1 MNAMDWKKEAQ
12 THAAEAGEL
21 KIKLK
26 EREMDLNDRIVLLKG
41 EISKIG
47 DSNIIYCIL
56 NRISMHEE
64 EIRWI
69 KSLLNEKVGGV
80 NG

>member
-1 MNAMDWKKEAQ
+1 MKTIDWKQEAQ
-12 THAAEAGEL
+12 IHAADAGTL

-26 EREMDLNDRIVLLKG
+26 ERELDLNDRIVLLKG

-56 NRISMHEE
+56 NRISMYEE

-69 KSLLNEKVGGV
+69 KSLLNEKVGGF

>member
-1 MNAMDWKKEAQ
+1 MKTIDWKQEAQ

-41 EISKIG
+41 EMGKIG

-56 NRISMHEE
+56 NRISMYEE

-69 KSLLNEKVGGV
+69 KSLLNEKVGDV

>member
-12 THAAEAGEL
+12 TNAAEAGEL

-56 NRISMHEE
+56 NRISMYEE

-69 KSLLNEKVGGV
+69 KSLLNEKVGGF